1 MSKLY
6 PLRLTPVYK
15 RYLWGGR
22 RFETVLGK
30 VLGPGN
36 DYAESWEI
44 SDHPLGSSVIE
55 RGPLAGCLLGDLV
68 RDHGEDLLG
77 RHHPQSRFPLLLK
90 YLDAQSRLSVQVH
103 PDDAFALGMASGD
116 PGKSEAWV
124 IVDAKPGSVLWAGL
138 AQPVDRATLRKAVAQ
153 GQIERYLHRCEARP
167 GDCFFLPAGTVHAL
181 GEGLLVAEI
190 QSPSDTTFR
199 LDDWGR
205 VDAQGKPRPLHVE
218 QALAALR
225 LPQGP
230 VMPQPLNPIGPDGR
244 QRLVE
249 CEKFV
254 LDRWVFSSPCTLAG
268 DGRCHGLT
276 VLEGNVHVEG
286 DLSAE
291 PLGRGRSMVLPAVVG
306 RVRITPR
313 ASEAVVLLDAFLP

>member
-1 MSKLY
+1 
-6 PLRLTPVYK
+6 
-15 RYLWGGR
+15 
-22 RFETVLGK
+22 
-30 VLGPGN
+30 
-36 DYAESWEI
+36 
-44 SDHPLGSSVIE
+44 
-55 RGPLAGCLLGDLV
+55 LV

-77 RHHPQSRFPLLLK
+77 IHHPQPRFPLLLK
-90 YLDAQSRLSVQVH
+90 YLDAQARLSVQVH
-103 PDDAFALGMASGD
+103 PDDEFARRMASRD

-138 AQPVDRATLRKAVAQ
+138 TELVDRATLCEAIQQ
-153 GQIERYLHRCEARP
+153 GHIERYLHRCQAAP

-205 VDAQGKPRPLHVE
+205 VDADGNPRPLHVA
-218 QALAALR
+218 QALAAMR

-230 VMPQPLNPIGPDGR
+230 VTPQQPRVIGSQGR

-254 LDRWVFSSPCTLAG
+254 LDRWVLASPGALGG
-268 DGRCHGLT
+268 DDRCHALT
-276 VLEGNVHVEG
+276 VLQGKAHVEG
-286 DLSAE
+286 DASAE
-291 PLGRGRSMVLPAVVG
+291 PLCRGQSMVLPAVA
-306 RVRITPR
+306 RTVRIAPLS
-313 ASEAVVLLDAFLP
+313 SEPVVLLDAFLP